1 MHIKGVYKQYIQTAH
16 PDLILEVPFRY
27 QADVQNNEEV
37 EILEVIDVDGNR
49 LRTGAKSNNED
60 YMHRFLANIREHARA
75 EAYKLSK
82 KNQSSND

>member
-1 MHIKGVYKQYIQTAH
+1 MHIHGVYKQYIQTVH

-27 QADVQNNEEV
+27 QADVQKNEAV
-37 EILEVIDVDGNR
+37 EILEILDVDGNR

-60 YMHRFLANIREHARA
+60 CMHRFLANIREHARN

-82 KNQSSND
+82 QNKSSNE